1 MHQPRHKEAVNAE
14 AKRER
19 KKKKKKK
26 PKKERK
32 KNLNPLELAYL
43 AETLDLA
50 AHLEKSDLE
59 FETIA

>member
-1 MHQPRHKEAVNAE
+1 VNAQH
-14 AKRER
+14 KRER

-26 PKKERK
+26 PKKEKK